1 MSKQTNNQQAVV
13 LGGSMAGL
21 LTARIL
27 SDHFDHVTI
36 IERDPI
42 HAQPEARKGQPQARH
57 LHGLLSSGLT
67 IMGQYFPGL
76 PETLAAEGAF
86 VGDMGESMN
95 WYSYG
100 GYRQRFT
107 LGHAS
112 ALMSRPL
119 LEYTIRHRVLALDN
133 VTLLDNCALTGLVA
147 TQDRQR
153 IIGVRI
159 ERRGDTPELDTLV
172 ADLVVDCSGRGSR
185 MSHWLVQLGYAAP
198 QESEVKVDVGYATRV
213 YRRDP
218 ADPRG
223 QQWTLYTP
231 QAPQEMRFGGMFPIE
246 DNRWIVSM
254 GGWIGDHAPT
264 DEAGFLAYARS
275 LPMSD
280 IYDVI
285 SQAEPLGEIIAHKF
299 NASLRRHY
307 EKLTRFPEG
316 LLVLGDAVCSFNPT
330 YGQGMTSAA
339 MQVVALDQLLTQRYG
354 NTTALA
360 LPFFQRIA
368 KVIDTPWQLAVG
380 EDFRFPATT
389 GPKPAGID
397 LLNRYVA
404 AVHRATLLDPVVGKA
419 FMQVMNLLAPPSSLM
434 TPGMMLR
441 VWRANQ
447 RLKRGRAQSP
457 RPALPVPSAG

>member
-1 MSKQTNNQQAVV
+1 MSRQTNNQQAVV

-36 IERDPI
+36 VERDPV
-42 HAQPEARKGQPQARH
+42 HAHPEARKGQPQARH
-57 LHGLLSSGLT
+57 LHGLLASGLA
-67 IMGQYFPGL
+67 IMNQYFPGL
-76 PETLAAEGAF
+76 SETLAAEGAF

-95 WYSYG
+95 WYTYG

-107 LGHAS
+107 FGHAA

-119 LEYTIRHRVLALDN
+119 LEYTIRQRVLALNN
-133 VTLLDNCALTGLVA
+133 VTLLDNSALTGWVA
-147 TQDRQR
+147 TQDHQR
-153 IIGVRI
+153 ITGVCL
-159 ERRGDTPELDTLV
+159 ERRGDTSELDTLV

-185 MSHWLVQLGYAAP
+185 TPHWLVPLGYAAP

-213 YRRDP
+213 YQRDP

-223 QQWTLYTP
+223 QQWMLYTP

-246 DNRWIVSM
+246 GNRWIVSM

-275 LPMSD
+275 LPMPD

-285 SQAEPLGEIIAHKF
+285 SQAEPLGEIMAHKF

-339 MQVVALDQLLTQRYG
+339 MQAAVLDQLLTQRYG
-354 NTTALA
+354 NITALA
-360 LPFFQRIA
+360 QPFFQRIA
-368 KVIDTPWQLAVG
+368 RVIDTPWQLAVG

-389 GPKPAGID
+389 GPRPAGID

-404 AVHRATLLDPVVGKA
+404 TVHRATLLDPIVGKA
-419 FMQVMNLLAPPSSLM
+419 FMRVMNLLAPPSSLM
-434 TPGMMLR
+434 TPAMLLR

-447 RLKRGRAQSP
+447 QLKNQRAQAP
-457 RPALPVPSAG
+457 QHAAPAPSAS